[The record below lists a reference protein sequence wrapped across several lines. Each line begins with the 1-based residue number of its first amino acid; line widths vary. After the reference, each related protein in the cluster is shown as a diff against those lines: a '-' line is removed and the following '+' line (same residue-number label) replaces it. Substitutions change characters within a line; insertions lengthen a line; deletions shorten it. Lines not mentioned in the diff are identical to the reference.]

1 MESGKDPEQSGF
13 GTPDIPESRNRPRQQ
28 TLVLAGVILAFS
40 LVYFV
45 LLYVALHFV
54 RSSALSTIGIVF
66 VSYIAWRNG
75 AVAGLALVALNHLWT
90 STAFLILAPEFTR
103 SYPPEAII
111 SILVHVGVALLLGY
125 FGRLAADLRKEI
137 EVRKM
142 AEASLMLLQNEL
154 EQRVETR
161 TRELDKVNEFLTQA
175 RKMEAIGHLAGS
187 IAHDFNNYLNIILG
201 YSALLV
207 KKLEPN
213 SPPRDW
219 AINVEKAAATAAELT
234 SQLLA
239 FSRKKKFPVRPVNLN
254 TLIEELIPL
263 LSSAVKHS
271 ITISHVADAQ
281 LPVFEGGVDQIKSA
295 LLNLGLNARDAMKN
309 GGALTISTK
318 TVDVT
323 EAYCRKH
330 GLTCPT
336 GTFASVS
343 VADTGTGIE
352 PEAFK
357 HLFEPF
363 FTTKD
368 EGKGT
373 GMGLAAVFGI
383 AQNHHGAVF
392 AETELGSGTTF
403 TMLFPVKMLETP
415 A

>member
-1 MESGKDPEQSGF
+1 MESGKNPEQSGF
-13 GTPDIPESRNRPRQQ
+13 RTPDISGDKNTRRQQ
-28 TLVLAGVILAFS
+28 TLVLAGVILVFS
-40 LVYFV
+40 LFYFV
-45 LLYVALHFV
+45 LLYIALHFV
-54 RSSALSTIGIVF
+54 RSSALPTFGIVF
-66 VSYIAWRNG
+66 VSYIAWKNG

-111 SILVHVGVALLLGY
+111 SIMMHIGVALLLGY
-125 FGRLAADLRKEI
+125 FGRLASNLRNEI
-137 EVRKM
+137 EVRKN
-142 AEASLMLLQNEL
+142 AEASLLLLQNEL

-161 TRELDKVNEFLTQA
+161 TRELGKVNEFLTQA

-201 YSALLV
+201 YSGLLV

-213 SPPRDW
+213 SPQRDW

-254 TLIEELIPL
+254 KLIEELVPL

-281 LPVFEGGVDQIKSA
+281 LPEFFGGVDQIKSA
-295 LLNLGLNARDAMKN
+295 LLNLGLNARDAMKS

-330 GLTCPT
+330 GLTCAT

-343 VADTGTGIE
+343 VTDTGTGIE
-352 PEAFK
+352 PEVFK
-357 HLFEPF
+357 HLFESF

-383 AQNHHGAVF
+383 AQSHHGAVF
-392 AETELGSGTTF
+392 AETELGNGTTF
-403 TMLFPVKMLETP
+403 PMLFPVKLLETP